1 MSYDL
6 RSALGWITVIAVVAS
21 VFSYVLS
28 LVVGALLLSTTQLGG
43 QLHVLVQTFPFWA
56 LMLGFPL
63 QANSLLIAS
72 VSVVIFAICFI
83 KAANTNGG
91 FLQGLRSLTSGVTP
105 RRLPNWLTVMPLL
118 ASSILL
124 IDLLLTLLQ
133 DVFGVQ
139 TGMLPTTNPAQL
151 VPLLAFAPI
160 AEEIGFRITVIGLV
174 VGVLVAVKFG
184 RNLANGTNS
193 TTGQQLIIFFSAFLS
208 PGYAKESV
216 GLPSIRTSGFKG
228 ISIAEWV
235 FVILTSVIFGAY
247 HIIGGG
253 WGPGKFLTAALSG
266 FALAIVYL
274 AYGAF
279 ADILLHWFFDLN
291 LTVFYYYDGFNGFFG
306 IFGDLAT
313 IGALALG
320 VWGIIIGIY
329 WFATRNPKPVQV
341 LTPYM
346 TPYWQAPR

>member
-6 RSALGWITVIAVVAS
+6 RSALGWITVIAVVVS

-28 LVVGALLLSTTQLGG
+28 LIVGSLLLATTQLGG
-43 QLHVLVQTFPFWA
+43 QLHVLIQTFPFWA

-72 VSVVIFAICFI
+72 ISIVIFAVCFI
-83 KAANTNGG
+83 RAATANGG
-91 FLQGLRSLTSGVTP
+91 FLSGLRALSSGVSP
-105 RRLPNWLTVMPLL
+105 RTLPNWLTVMPLL
-118 ASSILL
+118 ASAILL
-124 IDLLLTLLQ
+124 IDLLLTFLQ
-133 DVFGVQ
+133 DAFGVQ

-151 VPLLAFAPI
+151 IPLLAFAPI

-184 RNLANGTNS
+184 RNIAAGTG
-193 TTGQQLIIFFSAFLS
+193 TTIGHQLTIFFAAFLS

-216 GLPSIRTSGFKG
+216 GLPSIRTSGIKG
-228 ISIAEWV
+228 ISVAEWI

-247 HIIGGG
+247 HVIGGG

-291 LTVFYYYDGFNGFFG
+291 LTVFYYYNAFNGFFVL
-306 IFGDLAT
+306 FGDLAT
-313 IGALALG
+313 LGALALG

-329 WFATRNPKPVQV
+329 WFATRNPKPTLV

-346 TPYWQAPR
+346 IPNWQPPR